1 MLRKKLKKAY
11 SDACPLASVVYEEED
26 NYIMLINSEY
36 KAILIRP
43 SLIPIKTTRTSIGTI
58 VFAMNLKK
66 NQKITH
72 VIKDYE
78 TQYPEANSNYR
89 KLKIPATGVL
99 MLDDKQIKI
108 K

>member
-1 MLRKKLKKAY
+1 
-11 SDACPLASVVYEEED
+11 
-26 NYIMLINSEY
+26 MLINSEY

-66 NQKITH
+66 NQKITQ

-78 TQYPEANSNYR
+78 TKYPEANSNYR

-99 MLDDKQIKI
+99 MLDKDIRAKQIKI

>member
-1 MLRKKLKKAY
+1 ML
-11 SDACPLASVVYEEED
+11 V
-26 NYIMLINSEY
+26 NSEY

-43 SLIPIKTTRTSIGTI
+43 SLIPIKTTRTSQGTI

-66 NQKITH
+66 NQKITQ

-78 TQYPEANSNYR
+78 ARYPEANSHYR

-99 MLDDKQIKI
+99 MHEKDIRAKQIKI

>member
-1 MLRKKLKKAY
+1 M
-11 SDACPLASVVYEEED
+11 SDASPIVSVIYEEDD
-26 NYIMLINSEY
+26 NYIMLINSEH
-36 KAILIRP
+36 KAILVRP

-66 NQKITH
+66 NQKITQ

-78 TQYPEANSNYR
+78 SKYPEANSHYR

-99 MLDDKQIKI
+99 MLDKDIRSKQLKI